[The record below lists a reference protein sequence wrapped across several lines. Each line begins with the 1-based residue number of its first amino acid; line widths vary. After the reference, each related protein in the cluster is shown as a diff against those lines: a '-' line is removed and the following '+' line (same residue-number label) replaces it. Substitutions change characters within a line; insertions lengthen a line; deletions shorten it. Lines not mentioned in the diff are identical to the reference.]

1 MKIVDRLEGT
11 EFRSSM
17 ELMQKRDPSFAD
29 SLDIGNDGKVSLQV
43 IFDNIGD
50 KASFRGEFMNLCKQ
64 ADEDG
69 TLQVKATADDAHL
82 GSENPDTKI
91 VDLCAVVMVP
101 AYFKDSQLQAMKDA
115 GSIASLNVLRI
126 VDESTAAATAYG
138 LDRIGDGKQNVL
150 MYVMGGET
158 LTFLLTIENG
168 ISGMRTEV
176 KVAPDIFSNGACQ
189 SQLGR
194 KASPS

>member
-17 ELMQKRDPSFAD
+17 ALMQKRDPSFAD
-29 SLDIGNDGKVSLQV
+29 ALDIGNDGKVSLQV

-50 KASFRGEFMNLCKQ
+50 KASPRGENVM
-64 ADEDG
+64 
-69 TLQVKATADDAHL
+69 ATADDAHL
-82 GSENPDTKI
+82 GSENSDNKI

-101 AYFKDSQLQAMKDA
+101 AYFKDSQRQAMKDA

-126 VDESTAAATAYG
+126 VDESTVAATAYG
-138 LDRIGDGKQNVL
+138 LDRIEDDKRNVL

-176 KVAPDIFSNGACQ
+176 RVAPEFFCNGACP

>member
-1 MKIVDRLEGT
+1 M
-11 EFRSSM
+11 
-17 ELMQKRDPSFAD
+17 
-29 SLDIGNDGKVSLQV
+29 
-43 IFDNIGD
+43 
-50 KASFRGEFMNLCKQ
+50 CKQ
-64 ADEDG
+64 AVEDG
-69 TLQVKATADDAHL
+69 TLKVDAHL
-82 GSENPDTKI
+82 GSESSDTKI
-91 VDLCAVVMVP
+91 VDLCAVLIVP
-101 AYFKDSQLQAMKDA
+101 AYFKDSQRQAMKDA

-138 LDRIGDGKQNVL
+138 LDRIGDCKQNVL

-158 LTFLLTIENG
+158 LTFLLTNG

-176 KVAPDIFSNGACQ
+176 RVAPEVFSNGACQ

>member
-17 ELMQKRDPSFAD
+17 ALMQKHDPSFAD
-29 SLDIGNDGKVSLQV
+29 ALDIGNDGKVSLQV

-50 KASFRGEFMNLCKQ
+50 KASLRGEFMNVCKQ

-69 TLQVKATADDAHL
+69 TLKVKATADDAHL
-82 GSENPDTKI
+82 GSENSDTKI

-101 AYFKDSQLQAMKDA
+101 AYFKDSQRQAMKDA

-176 KVAPDIFSNGACQ
+176 RVAPEFFSNGACQ

>member
-1 MKIVDRLEGT
+1 
-11 EFRSSM
+11 
-17 ELMQKRDPSFAD
+17 
-29 SLDIGNDGKVSLQV
+29 
-43 IFDNIGD
+43 
-50 KASFRGEFMNLCKQ
+50 
-64 ADEDG
+64 
-69 TLQVKATADDAHL
+69 
-82 GSENPDTKI
+82 
-91 VDLCAVVMVP
+91 
-101 AYFKDSQLQAMKDA
+101 MKDA

-126 VDESTAAATAYG
+126 VDESTAYG

-150 MYVMGGET
+150 MYVMCGET

-176 KVAPDIFSNGACQ
+176 RVAPKIFSNGACQ

>member
-1 MKIVDRLEGT
+1 
-11 EFRSSM
+11 
-17 ELMQKRDPSFAD
+17 
-29 SLDIGNDGKVSLQV
+29 
-43 IFDNIGD
+43 
-50 KASFRGEFMNLCKQ
+50 
-64 ADEDG
+64 
-69 TLQVKATADDAHL
+69 
-82 GSENPDTKI
+82 
-91 VDLCAVVMVP
+91 MVP
-101 AYFKDSQLQAMKDA
+101 AYFKDSQRQAMKDA

-126 VDESTAAATAYG
+126 VDESTAAAIAYG

-150 MYVMGGET
+150 MYVTGGET

-176 KVAPDIFSNGACQ
+176 RVAPEIFSNGACQ